1 MTGETRVIHLMDLSE
16 AAWIDALGRSLHIR
30 AKLLS
35 VPGHAA
41 LWEGGEKRM
50 RSASSIMDPIP
61 RVSSPYASLRSLIG
75 HSFVPQTSNFPTFPS
90 TPAGAT
96 DLLVGLQGVFIFTQE
111 FTLDNCFPSIID
123 LVNVMYGRYVGV
135 KKRACLGNDFEFR
148 TERQGGYLTAVA
160 RAIWMNPLG

>member
-1 MTGETRVIHLMDLSE
+1 VGGRREK
-16 AAWIDALGRSLHIR
+16 DAKCEYIVES
-30 AKLLS
+30 
-35 VPGHAA
+35 
-41 LWEGGEKRM
+41 
-50 RSASSIMDPIP
+50 IP
-61 RVSSPYASLRSLIG
+61 RVSSPHASLKSLIG
-75 HSFVPQTSNFPTFPS
+75 APQISNFPTLPS

-96 DLLVGLQGVFIFTQE
+96 DLLVGFQGVFIFTQE